1 MTSIPS
7 KISEFEIVP
16 IEEFSQEKAVWGYYV
31 NSTAPINAE
40 DLVEKVNQKEN
51 PLTQQRLREIAD
63 YLVNSKNPQIVISV
77 HGYGTRR
84 SEAQKRYR
92 KIYKYVT
99 EDCKPEKP
107 KETVFI
113 GYRWPAENP
122 TQDDPQPPS
131 NKPTTIGDKLNY
143 AFQSLP
149 TLLTIVLSF
158 GLILGVITAFLIIA
172 RPFLLGHTTAQFITL
187 ALVAIVSFFG
197 TKAVLK
203 KTDLQDL
210 LPRLPI
216 YILLGGLL
224 IGGLGIFLP
233 LQLNGLVNGLFVILL
248 ILFILSVGIIL
259 ALLALR
265 LSTYL
270 RDRNRAMNYGVVDL
284 VELIRQIDQAVIERR
299 QSENIR
305 IKLNFLGHSMGCFV
319 VTNVVRILSDVFD
332 TESINKQPS
341 NYIGRVFSLGRLI
354 LVAPDI
360 SIDSI
365 MPVRSNF
372 LRSALRRCEEAYLFS
387 NEGDLALRLASTAV
401 NYINFPARTRF
412 RGYRLGNL
420 TVQRFADQ
428 YDYRNQRLTEKDYGI
443 VNNKNGQIES
453 PYCCL
458 EIRASNR
465 EHQQLDELVPVGQVD
480 KEIVKG
486 SDVSTIDLQNVRV
499 ADRFTYFDCTDYCD
513 FTDSEPNKPTGVVS
527 QSLKKSALVVFDYVR
542 LSIAYFVKGEINTHG
557 GFFYGKLSQQLM
569 YELAFLGFQGLL
581 DNLKPGKKR
590 DEQIQEL
597 SQQCCEKYI
606 QVVIAPERVS

>member
-16 IEEFSQEKAVWGYYV
+16 IEEFSKEKAVWGYYV

-40 DLVEKVNQKEN
+40 DLVQKVNQKEN

-63 YLVNSKNPQIVISV
+63 YLVNSENPQIVISV

-99 EDCKPEKP
+99 ENCEPEKP

-122 TQDDPQPPS
+122 RQDDPQPPS

-149 TLLTIVLSF
+149 TLLALVLSF
-158 GLILGVITAFLIIA
+158 GLILGVITAFLSIT

-187 ALVAIVSFFG
+187 ALVAIVSFFA

-233 LQLNGLVNGLFVILL
+233 WQLNGVVNGLFVILL

-284 VELIRQIDQAVIERR
+284 VELIRQIDQAVIECR
-299 QSENIR
+299 QREDIR

-354 LVAPDI
+354 LVGPDI

-372 LRSALRRCEEAYLFS
+372 LRSALRRCEEAYLFT

-465 EHQQLDELVPVGQVD
+465 EHQQLDELVPMGQVD
-480 KEIVKG
+480 QEIVKS
-486 SDVSTIDLQNVRV
+486 SDVSSIDLQYVRV

-513 FTDSEPNKPTGVVS
+513 FTDSESNKQTGVVS
-527 QSLKKSALVVFDYVR
+527 QSLKKSALVVFDYLR
-542 LSIAYFVKGEINTHG
+542 LSIAYFVKREINTHG
-557 GFFYGKLSQQLM
+557 GFFYGKFSQQLM

-581 DNLKPGKKR
+581 DNLKPGKNR

-597 SQQCCEKYI
+597 SQPCCEKYI
-606 QVVIAPERVS
+606 QVVIAHERVS